1 MSIRVGVDLGG
12 TNIKIG
18 IVDENYRIV
27 RRGSFPTGDDLSF
40 LAVMDR
46 IEAGVKEI
54 LAGETA
60 DAIGVGV
67 PTTVLDRRI
76 AVDTPNLDWKMCDV
90 GTELEKRF
98 AGVACAVGNDADCAA
113 LGESLAGAGKGC
125 GSMVLLTLGT
135 GVGGSVVYNGQVL
148 LGDHGCGVEIGHM
161 KVRADGERCGCGGKG
176 CLEAYASATAVRRE
190 IRRVLESDEPTVMRD
205 MLAAGE
211 PIDAKMM
218 FDTAKAGDAAG
229 GRLVKEYIHYLAIG
243 VSNCVLMY
251 RPQIIVIGGGI
262 SAAGDALFVPLNEQ
276 VKEQTYTAEML
287 GIPKTVPALL
297 GNDAG
302 MIGAA
307 YI

>member
-1 MSIRVGVDLGG
+1 
-12 TNIKIG
+12 
-18 IVDENYRIV
+18 
-27 RRGSFPTGDDLSF
+27 
-40 LAVMDR
+40 
-46 IEAGVKEI
+46 
-54 LAGETA
+54 
-60 DAIGVGV
+60 
-67 PTTVLDRRI
+67 
-76 AVDTPNLDWKMCDV
+76 
-90 GTELEKRF
+90 
-98 AGVACAVGNDADCAA
+98 
-113 LGESLAGAGKGC
+113 
-125 GSMVLLTLGT
+125 
-135 GVGGSVVYNGQVL
+135 
-148 LGDHGCGVEIGHM
+148 M

-190 IRRVLESDEPTVMRD
+190 IRRVLERDEPTVMRD

-218 FDTAKAGDAAG
+218 FDAAKAGDAAG

-262 SAAGDALFVPLNEQ
+262 SAAGEFLFAPLNRQ
-276 VKEQTYTAEML
+276 VKEQTYAADVL
-287 GIPKTVPALL
+287 GVPKTVPALL